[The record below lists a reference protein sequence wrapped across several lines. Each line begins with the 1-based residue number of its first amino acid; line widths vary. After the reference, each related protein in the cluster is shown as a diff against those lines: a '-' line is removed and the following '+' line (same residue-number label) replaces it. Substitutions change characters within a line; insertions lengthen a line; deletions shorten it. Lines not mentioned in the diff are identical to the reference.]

1 MRINE
6 TDERFTPTKKRVN
19 VKTGPAVIIRDGK
32 TTWSKNSFRR
42 QPLKWNNPPKSKPTK
57 AGRIQANTRIFVTNM
72 DSMIKERAARR
83 KKDLS
88 D

>member
-1 MRINE
+1 MRTNE
-6 TDERFTPTKKRVN
+6 TDSRFTPIEKRVN
-19 VKTGPAVIIRDGK
+19 IKTGKAVIIRDGK

-57 AGRIQANTRIFVTNM
+57 AGRIHANTKIFVNNM
-72 DSMIKERAARR
+72 EFVMQERAVK

>member
-1 MRINE
+1 MRTNE
-6 TDERFTPTKKRVN
+6 TDERFTPIKKRVN
-19 VKTGPAVIIRDGK
+19 IKTGPAVILRDGRI
-32 TTWSKNSFRR
+32 TWSKNSFRR

-57 AGRIQANTRIFVTNM
+57 AGRIQANTRIFVDNM
-72 DSMIKERAARR
+72 NLVKVERARK

>member
-1 MRINE
+1 MRGNE
-6 TDERFTPTKKRVN
+6 NDPKFEPAKKRVN
-19 VKTGPAVIIRDGK
+19 TKTGKAAIIRDGR

-57 AGRIQANTRIFVTNM
+57 AGRIQANTRIFVDNM
-72 DSMIKERAARR
+72 NLVKVERARK